1 MKEKMVEKKEKIN
14 LENYMYDYIGMTD
27 GWMKFDRKRYKECQ
41 RILEMNEWIKKS

>member
-14 LENYMYDYIGMTD
+14 LEDYMYDYIGMTD
-27 GWMKFDRKRYKECQ
+27 GWMKFDRKRYAECQ

>member
-14 LENYMYDYIGMTD
+14 LEDYIYDYIGMTD